1 MTKNQ
6 LVDIW
11 KRVCVSTLHSSGD
24 GARHLIKFLQES
36 AVTNSSLWS
45 NLMNIDDDTET
56 LGSGNQAAAAA
67 GRNLNHLGNANGVDL
82 RAEPEVGMLNGSI
95 LNGNSLAWDVALLA
109 RHPDA
114 KVAEAAF
121 NLLHGKCILKIE

>member
-11 KRVCVSTLHSSGD
+11 KRVCMSAIHSSAE

-45 NLMNIDDDTET
+45 NLMNVDEDSET
-56 LGSGNQAAAAA
+56 LGSGNQAGAAA

-82 RAEPEVGMLNGSI
+82 RAEPEVGMLNGNI
-95 LNGNSLAWDVALLA
+95 LNGNSLAWDVALLT
-109 RHPDA
+109 RHPDSQ
-114 KVAEAAF
+114 VAEAAF
-121 NLLHGKCILKIE
+121 NLLHGKCY